1 MKFLSHR
8 YEMALAIAM
17 QWLLISQRAGSCHRY
32 EMVLAIAMNVPWDRK
47 QELWSYAL
55 DLPHI
60 RIVQNLS
67 PIGMGLRLE
76 LRYILVLCRCYYFFK
91 LIHKTGV

>member
-1 MKFLSHR
+1 
-8 YEMALAIAM
+8 MAHAIA
-17 QWLLISQRAGSCHRY
+17 LNA
-32 EMVLAIAMNVPWDRK
+32 PWDRK

-55 DLPHI
+55 ALPHI
-60 RIVQNLS
+60 STAQNLS